1 MIIERLVLVNFGI
14 YADSNAIDLRPPS
27 DDKPIILIGGLN
39 GGGKTTLLDAIQLG
53 FFGRNAACSN
63 RGKLSY
69 KDYLRTCIN
78 RSADTAEGARIEVH
92 FERIVEGRRIRFTL
106 IRSWRVSNGNVQETV
121 SVSRDDVPDLLL
133 SEHWEEYI
141 ESYLPSKLAHLFFFD
156 GEQIKELADGD
167 SAARILASAVQTL
180 LGLDLVD
187 RLDED
192 LTNLERRKKQSSL
205 SSADQS
211 RIAEL
216 RTTVETASEAAANAL
231 QDAAHHQTKTDLL
244 RKELEALKG
253 QFRKEGGELFLRRE
267 ELEQERKRLEGELL
281 KNVEAARR
289 LSSGVA
295 PFLLIE
301 PLLLEVERQAEAEL
315 EARHQRIISQA
326 EQTRDKQILRE
337 LKKLLPVDNLSVVE
351 SVLEK
356 NRPKRD
362 HGIISALLN
371 PEEEFPEELRKLI
384 TLILPQTRG
393 ELDSSLKAASELREL
408 VARLDQQLGSVPDA
422 DSLAK
427 LQREMTRLEVQ
438 VRDCAAQQVVHD
450 ERVRQLVAD
459 HRNKDAAL
467 KKALD
472 GLVDFQSTAEQD
484 SRILHRLPRV
494 QETLRQF
501 RRKVVERHAAKL
513 ERLIFESFQQL
524 LRKTDLVRSLRIDPD
539 SFRMEL
545 ISSDGLSMP
554 FDRLSAGER
563 QLLATAMLWGL
574 AKASGRPLPTI
585 IDTPLGRLDSSH
597 RAHLVQRY
605 FPVASHQVI
614 LLSTDEEIDGRYLEM
629 MASFVGRSYRLHF
642 DQESQSTRIV
652 DGYLFEHETTR

>member
-1 MIIERLVLVNFGI
+1 MILERLVLVNFGI
-14 YADSNAIDLRPPS
+14 YADSNTIELRPPS
-27 DDKPIILIGGLN
+27 EDRPIILIGGLN

-63 RGKLSY
+63 RGRLPY
-69 KDYLRTCIN
+69 KDYLRSSIN
-78 RSADTAEGARIEVH
+78 RSADPAEGARIEVH
-92 FERIVEGRRIRFTL
+92 FERVVEGKRIRFAL
-106 IRSWRVSNGNVQETV
+106 VRAWRVANGGVQESV
-121 SVSRDDVPDLLL
+121 SVSRDELPDPLL

-192 LTNLERRKKQSSL
+192 LTTLERRKKQSTL
-205 SSADQS
+205 SVADQT

-216 RTTVETASEAAANAL
+216 RAIVESASEVAANAH

-244 RKELEALKG
+244 RKELNTLQS
-253 QFRKEGGELFLRRE
+253 QFRNEGGELFLRRE
-267 ELEQERKRLEGELL
+267 ELETEKKRLDEELAKSADGL
-281 KNVEAARR
+281 RR

-295 PFLLIE
+295 PLLLIE
-301 PLLLEVERQAEAEL
+301 PLLIQVEQQAEAEL
-315 EARHQRIISQA
+315 EARHEKIISHA
-326 EQTRDKQILRE
+326 EQQRDKQILKD
-337 LKKLLPVDNLSVVE
+337 LKKAIPSESIAIVE
-351 SVLEK
+351 SVLERH
-356 NRPKRD
+356 RPKRD
-362 HGIISALLN
+362 HGKTPNLLN

-384 TLILPQTRG
+384 SLVLPQARAD
-393 ELDSSLKAASELREL
+393 LDVNLKTANDLREV
-408 VARLDQQLGSVPDA
+408 VARLDQQLGAVPDA

-438 VRDCAAQQVVHD
+438 VRDCEAQQVIHD
-450 ERVRQLVAD
+450 ERLRLLVSD

-472 GLVDFQSTAEQD
+472 GLVDLQSTVEHDA
-484 SRILHRLPRV
+484 RILQRLPKI
-494 QETLRQF
+494 QDTLRQF

-513 ERLIFESFQQL
+513 ERLILESFQQL
-524 LRKTDLVRSLRIDPD
+524 LRKTDLVRGLRIDPET
-539 SFRMEL
+539 FRMEL
-545 ISSDGLSMP
+545 VSSDGATLP

-614 LLSTDEEIDGRYLEM
+614 LLSTDEEIDARYLGM
-629 MASFVGRSYRLHF
+629 MEPFVGRTYRLHF
-642 DQESQSTRIV
+642 DQTSQSTRIV

>member
-1 MIIERLVLVNFGI
+1 MILEQLVLVNFGI
-14 YADSNAIDLRPPS
+14 YADSNTIELRPPS
-27 DDKPIILIGGLN
+27 EDRPIILIGGLN

-53 FFGRNAACSN
+53 FFGRNATCSN
-63 RGKLSY
+63 RGRLPY
-69 KDYLRTCIN
+69 KDYLRLSIN
-78 RSADTAEGARIEVH
+78 RSADPAEGARIEVH
-92 FERIVEGRRIRFTL
+92 FERVVEGKRVRFALVRAWRIA
-106 IRSWRVSNGNVQETV
+106 NGSVQESV
-121 SVSRDDVPDLLL
+121 SVTRDELPDPLL

-192 LTNLERRKKQSSL
+192 LTTLERRKKQSTL
-205 SSADQS
+205 SAADQT

-216 RTTVETASEAAANAL
+216 RAIVESASEVAANAH

-244 RKELEALKG
+244 RKELNALQS

-267 ELEQERKRLEGELL
+267 ELEAEKKRLDDELVKSADGL
-281 KNVEAARR
+281 RR

-295 PFLLIE
+295 PLLLIE
-301 PLLLEVERQAEAEL
+301 PLLSQVEQQSEAEL
-315 EARHQRIISQA
+315 EARHEKIISHA
-326 EQTRDKQILRE
+326 EQQRDKQILKD
-337 LKKLLPVDNLSVVE
+337 LKKVIPTESIALVE

-362 HGIISALLN
+362 HGKTPNLLN
-371 PEEEFPEELRKLI
+371 PEEEFPEELRKL
-384 TLILPQTRG
+384 TSLILPQARAD
-393 ELDSSLKAASELREL
+393 LDVNLKTANDLREL

-438 VRDCAAQQVVHD
+438 VRDCEAQQVIHD
-450 ERVRQLVAD
+450 ERMRQLVSD

-472 GLVDFQSTAEQD
+472 GLVDLQSTVEHDA
-484 SRILHRLPRV
+484 RILQRLPKI
-494 QETLRQF
+494 QDTLRQF

-513 ERLIFESFQQL
+513 ERLILESFQQL
-524 LRKTDLVRSLRIDPD
+524 LRKTDLVRGLRIDPET
-539 SFRMEL
+539 FRMEL
-545 ISSDGLSMP
+545 VSSDGATLP

-614 LLSTDEEIDGRYLEM
+614 LLSTDEEIDARYLAM
-629 MASFVGRSYRLHF
+629 MKPFVGRTYRLHF
-642 DQESQSTRIV
+642 DQTSQSTRIV